1 MDAEIEEIKASAN
14 RSEITA
20 ILASAFLVI
29 ISILSIS
36 LFRNNQ
42 IKLKTNDLLQTK
54 NTELEQ
60 ARDAAVSAMEA
71 KSNFLSTVTHEL
83 RTPLYAVT
91 GLTHL
96 LLDENPAEHQKE
108 HLKSLKFSGDY
119 LLNFI
124 NDILQ
129 INKIDADKLE
139 PLNIEFKLKKVLT
152 DVVDSL
158 QQNAKENNTKV
169 VLNYDNS
176 IPLNLLGDPLKISQI
191 FMNLVG
197 NALKFTKDGQVD
209 VVAKLKSREEDN
221 ITVRFEVTD
230 NGIGISEQQ
239 QKNIFDSFEQGSI
252 QINREYG
259 GTGLG
264 LTIVKS
270 LLGLFD
276 STINLKSKLGE
287 GSTFYFDL
295 DLKVEEISLEEI
307 PFEMTVEDFEF
318 EGLHVLVVEDN
329 KINQVIT
336 KKMLAKK
343 GITCDIANNGNEAI
357 DAAKN
362 NEYTCI
368 LMDIHMPG
376 ISGTEATIQ
385 IRKFNPEIP
394 IIALTAI
401 SMEDSL
407 DEFYAAGC
415 NAVVTKPFKPEV
427 FYQKIGENVF
437 KTNISNKI

>member
-1 MDAEIEEIKASAN
+1 M
-14 RSEITA
+14 
-20 ILASAFLVI
+20 
-29 ISILSIS
+29 
-36 LFRNNQ
+36 
-42 IKLKTNDLLQTK
+42 
-54 NTELEQ
+54 
-60 ARDAAVSAMEA
+60 
-71 KSNFLSTVTHEL
+71 
-83 RTPLYAVT
+83 
-91 GLTHL
+91 
-96 LLDENPAEHQKE
+96 LD
-108 HLKSLKFSGDY
+108 
-119 LLNFI
+119 
-124 NDILQ
+124 
-129 INKIDADKLE
+129 
-139 PLNIEFKLKKVLT
+139 
-152 DVVDSL
+152 
-158 QQNAKENNTKV
+158 
-169 VLNYDNS
+169 YDNS

-191 FMNLVG
+191 FINLVG
-197 NALKFTKDGQVD
+197 NALKFTKDGRVD
-209 VVAKLKSREEDN
+209 VVAKLKSREEDSIN
-221 ITVRFEVTD
+221 VHFEVID

-276 STINLKSKLGE
+276 SKIYLKSKLGE
-287 GSTFYFDL
+287 GSTFFFDL
-295 DLKVEEISLEEI
+295 NLKVEESSVEEI

-318 EGLHVLVVEDN
+318 EGLHVLIVEDN

-362 NEYTCI
+362 NEYACI

-407 DEFYAAGC
+407 DEFYDAGC

-427 FYQKIGENVF
+427 FYQKIGENIF
-437 KTNISNKI
+437 KTNMENKA